1 MYETIP
7 NELKA
12 IAQWS
17 LWKAETRPNGKIN
30 KPPCD
35 SRGYYLKDWCNPENL
50 LKFDDAVS
58 LASSNPGIISGIGF
72 VFTANLGL
80 VGIDF
85 DSVIENG
92 EILSEYG
99 EWIGTLR
106 SYTEISYSGTGVHI
120 IVKGALPGKSNRIE
134 NVEMYTEK
142 RFFVFT
148 GNTFRFSEIVEN
160 QSAIE
165 LLYRMKIQ
173 KIQKEQREEIKTQ
186 KKKNSLSLCS
196 NVLGNPGNWEEIR
209 ELIERSKIAGK
220 FFQLWNGNISGYSSQ
235 SEADL
240 ALCSMLA
247 FYTQDAAQIE
257 SIFSMSGL
265 NRDKWSVENY
275 RKRTIT
281 QAINGLL
288 GKYDWSKKTMTTNI
302 ISLDEKLSKRLV
314 KKEEKK
320 EIEIVFIGVL
330 AISEKAYQ
338 ISLDAK
344 QIGLDGVVSVWV
356 PKSAIL
362 NYDEE
367 KSSFLLPEWL
377 VKSFPKDAKKI

>member
-1 MYETIP
+1 MFENIP

-12 IAQWS
+12 IQQWA
-17 LWKAETRPNGKIN
+17 LWKAEVRPNGKIN

-120 IVKGALPGKSNRIE
+120 IVKGALPGKSNRVG
-134 NVEMYTEK
+134 NVEMYSEK

-148 GNTFRFSEIVEN
+148 GNTFQFSEIVEN
-160 QSAIE
+160 QSAID

-173 KIQKEQREEIKTQ
+173 KEQRG
-186 KKKNSLSLCS
+186 SL
-196 NVLGNPGNWEEIR
+196 
-209 ELIERSKIAGK
+209 
-220 FFQLWNGNISGYSSQ
+220 
-235 SEADL
+235 
-240 ALCSMLA
+240 
-247 FYTQDAAQIE
+247 
-257 SIFSMSGL
+257 
-265 NRDKWSVENY
+265 
-275 RKRTIT
+275 
-281 QAINGLL
+281 
-288 GKYDWSKKTMTTNI
+288 
-302 ISLDEKLSKRLV
+302 
-314 KKEEKK
+314 
-320 EIEIVFIGVL
+320 
-330 AISEKAYQ
+330 
-338 ISLDAK
+338 
-344 QIGLDGVVSVWV
+344 
-356 PKSAIL
+356 
-362 NYDEE
+362 
-367 KSSFLLPEWL
+367 
-377 VKSFPKDAKKI
+377 